1 MIVDV
6 IVATY
11 NGEKYIKEQLLSIL
25 NQTYSDIQVFVRDD
39 GSTDRTKEYILEL
52 QAMDS
57 RIKLVDDHLPANGVG
72 ENFKRLLQQCT
83 ADYVFIAD
91 QDDVWDKNKIE
102 ELLLFAKNNLNQFV
116 PGIAYAPGIVV
127 DQSLNTERFLLTNND
142 IKIRN
147 LKDMILMNGGVQGCA
162 MVVNRSLYSMALRH
176 DFYWYMHDQVLS
188 LYAIC
193 FGEIHF
199 LSKPLFKYRQ
209 HNSNVLGFNANSF
222 TKRLKKYVSCND
234 ETYLINK
241 HSHKLF
247 EDFYSSE
254 IAELERKKVELFDAY
269 FSASKNKLSFIL
281 FLIRSN
287 ITIRKKLS
295 NAIIKALLTRRV
307 VEQ

>member
-1 MIVDV
+1 MTVDV

-25 NQTYSDIQVFVRDD
+25 NQSYSDIQVYVRDD

-52 QAMDS
+52 QARDS
-57 RIKLVDDHLPANGVG
+57 RINFIDDHLPAKGVG

-91 QDDVWDKNKIE
+91 QDDVWDRNKVE
-102 ELLLFAKNNLNQFV
+102 ELLLFAENNLNQFA

-127 DQSLNTERFLLTNND
+127 DQYLNAERFLLTNND

-162 MVVNRSLYSMALRH
+162 MVINRSLYSMALRH

-199 LSKPLFKYRQ
+199 LNKPLFKYRQ
-209 HNSNVLGFNANSF
+209 HTSNVLGFNANSF
-222 TKRLKKYVSCND
+222 TTRLKKYLSFND
-234 ETYLINK
+234 KAYLISK

-254 IAELERKKVELFDAY
+254 IAELERNKMELFNAY
-269 FSASKNKLSFIL
+269 FSASKNKFSFIL
-281 FLIRSN
+281 FLMRNKIP
-287 ITIRKKLS
+287 IRKKLS